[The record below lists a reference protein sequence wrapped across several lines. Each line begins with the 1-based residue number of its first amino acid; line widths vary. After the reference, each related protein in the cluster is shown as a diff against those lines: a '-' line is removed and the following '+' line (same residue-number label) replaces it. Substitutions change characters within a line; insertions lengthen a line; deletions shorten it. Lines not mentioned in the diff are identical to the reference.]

1 MLTAWEREL
10 GGPWSG
16 WEGDFI
22 VYSFVFFFF
31 FTVFLDYL
39 YKNAVNHV

>member
-22 VYSFVFFFF
+22 VYSFVFVFFF
-31 FTVFLDYL
+31 FFLQYFWIIFTKML
-39 YKNAVNHV
+39 